1 MLTPRLLPLASI
13 LLCALGLAACST
25 EPVRPAEV
33 QLTEEPGES
42 GPRCSGADC
51 CADAEALEFVPQR
64 QYCSALALDNEGKGP
79 ASASALKDAISG
91 ARAEKIRTHDAS
103 GVLCHAY
110 ALDAQRAGD
119 RGDAAAARSALA
131 DAVQA
136 CRAGFGNQSDQ
147 AAQAMLDSAEQRLQ
161 TKGEPAKINEELTA
175 VLALARKN
183 ANAQIDAHATDALGR
198 LMGMNGDIA
207 AERRLLTEGME
218 KRRKAYG
225 ENSYQTG
232 MSYVNLGG
240 SYMRQNDNPAGR
252 AWYERAIAVYGATLG
267 MADPVTLEVRA
278 AHAMSYSAER
288 NHKRAQELL
297 EAILPQ
303 AVQTFGPQSEETVA
317 IINDIGN
324 MQQHQG
330 QSQAALLRYEEVLA
344 IRRATMPG
352 TAKLGR
358 SALLAA
364 TLKRKSGGCGAS
376 AGFDAEVRRIAAQLE
391 ASPGKDDDAKSYV
404 REAHDFLQQCTV
416 AAPRGARKNK

>member
-79 ASASALKDAISG
+79 ASAVALKDAIAG
-91 ARAEKIRTHDAS
+91 ARAEKIRNHDAS
-103 GVLCHAY
+103 SVLCHAY

-119 RGDAAAARSALA
+119 RGDAAAARSALS

-136 CRAGFGNQSDQ
+136 CRAGFGNQSSQ

-161 TKGEPAKINEELTA
+161 TRGEAASINDELTA

-183 ANAQIDAHATDALGR
+183 ANAQIEADATDALGR
-198 LMGMNGDIA
+198 LMGMNGDVA

-297 EAILPQ
+297 EAMLPQ

-376 AGFDAEVRRIAAQLE
+376 AGLDGEVRRIAAQLE
-391 ASPGKDDDAKSYV
+391 ASSGKDEEAKSYV

-416 AAPRGARKNK
+416 PAPRGARKAK